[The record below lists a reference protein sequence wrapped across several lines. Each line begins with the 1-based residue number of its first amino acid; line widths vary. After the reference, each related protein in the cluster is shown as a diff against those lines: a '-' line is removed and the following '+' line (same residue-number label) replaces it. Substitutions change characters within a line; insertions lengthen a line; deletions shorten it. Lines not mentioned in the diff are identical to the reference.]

1 MFERLSR
8 MVRSFLGW
16 FIELGE
22 NPELILRQNIKDMQ
36 DQVPALNQNIA
47 MIKANCTLLEKEKA
61 RLDETVNSLTAKIK
75 AALKTGR
82 RDLALNF
89 ATTLEQAKTNQT
101 ATEGQL
107 KVAIQAYDKAAAIK
121 QTFLRTLESKS
132 KEAMN
137 AVQAKRRAEWQGK
150 IADAL
155 DQFKVA
161 GIDATHDEMVS
172 KIEQQAA
179 EKEARMSV
187 ALDNIDHQSIEIEK
201 EAEKMEAN
209 ETLRQ
214 FELEMGLASP
224 EQAAGESAEKTIGS
238 RGRDRDKVS

>member
-1 MFERLSR
+1 MFERLKR
-8 MVRSFLGW
+8 IIRSIVGA

-22 NPELILRQNIKDMQ
+22 DPEMLLRQNIKDMQ
-36 DQVPALNQNIA
+36 DQVPAMNQNIA
-47 MIKANCTLLEKEKA
+47 MIKAQVTLLEKEKA

-75 AALKTGR
+75 AALKTGK

-89 ATTLEQAKTNQT
+89 ATTLEQAKTDQT

-107 KVAIQAYDKAAAIK
+107 KVAQEAYAKAQAIK
-121 QTFLRTLESKS
+121 TTFLRTLESKS

-150 IADAL
+150 IADSL

-161 GIDATHDEMVS
+161 GIDATHDEMIA

-187 ALDNIDHQSIEIEK
+187 ALDNIDHQSIEVEK
-201 EAEKMEAN
+201 EAQALEAN

-214 FELEMGLASP
+214 FELEMGLSVP
-224 EQAAGESAEKTIGS
+224 EEGGTQEKTIGS
-238 RGRDRDKVS
+238 KGRERNQVQ

>member
-8 MVRSFLGW
+8 MLRSIAGW

-22 NPELILRQNIKDMQ
+22 DPEMIIRQNIKDMQ
-36 DQVPALNQNIA
+36 DQIPAMNQNIA

-61 RLDETVNSLTAKIK
+61 RLDDSVNSLTAKIK

-89 ATTLEQAKTNQT
+89 ATTLEQVKLDLK

-107 KVAIQAYDKAAAIK
+107 SVATQAYEKGASIK
-121 QTFLRTLESKS
+121 QTFLRALEAKS

-137 AVQAKRRAEWQGK
+137 AVQSKRRAEWQGK

-161 GIDATHDEMVS
+161 GIDATHDEMIS
-172 KIEQQAA
+172 RIEQQAA

-187 ALDNIDHQSIEIEK
+187 ALDNVDHQHIEIEK
-201 EAEKMEAN
+201 EAQAMEAN

-214 FELEMGLASP
+214 FEMEMGLSV
-224 EQAAGESAEKTIGS
+224 GEEGGTAEKTIGS
-238 RGRDRDKVS
+238 KPRERNQTT

>member
-1 MFERLSR
+1 MFERLKR
-8 MVRSFLGW
+8 MVRSIAGW

-22 NPELILRQNIKDMQ
+22 DPELILRQNIKDMQ
-36 DQVPALNQNIA
+36 DQIPAMNQNIA
-47 MIKANCTLLEKEKA
+47 MIKANVTLLEKEKA
-61 RLDETVNSLTAKIK
+61 RLDETVNSLTSKIK

-89 ATTLEQAKTNQT
+89 ATTLEQAKTNLI

-107 KVAIQAYDKAAAIK
+107 KVATEAYTKGQAIK
-121 QTFLRTLESKS
+121 TTFLRTLEQKS

-161 GIDATHDEMVS
+161 GIDATHDEMIS

-179 EKEARMSV
+179 EKEARMTV
-187 ALDNIDHQSIEIEK
+187 ALDNVDHQSIEIEH
-201 EAEKMEAN
+201 EAQKMEAN

-214 FELEMGLASP
+214 FELEMGLSVP
-224 EQAAGESAEKTIGS
+224 EEGGTADKTIGS
-238 RGRDRDKVS
+238 KGRERNQVQ